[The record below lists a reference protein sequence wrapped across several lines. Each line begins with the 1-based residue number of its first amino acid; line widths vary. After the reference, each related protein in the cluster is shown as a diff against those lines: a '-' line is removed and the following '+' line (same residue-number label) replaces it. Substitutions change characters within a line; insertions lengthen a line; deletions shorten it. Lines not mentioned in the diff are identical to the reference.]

1 MKHLRGTTRAPLR
14 QTLVFATS
22 LAVVAASLLAMGT
35 QAFAVDK
42 FAVQKTADN
51 PSITAGQ
58 NASFTIVATAINTG
72 TGNIVENFTLTDQL
86 PAGTWTVGGP
96 DVGACSING
105 SNLLTCLF
113 GNVPEGQTRTV
124 TVSRVTTTADCN
136 TTINNTATVISDD
149 IIFESGTDLLNNTST
164 ASIAVTCAPPPP
176 PSAQIT
182 PTGTTCQQFRDG
194 TASNLA
200 FIEYSLRRDGTIG
213 QVDPG
218 VGFYFVEWTWS
229 GASISIVQTDNGS
242 TPAFGVHFV
251 QVYLASDCGKL
262 TSGLNISTGTTTTI
276 GGSAFV
282 TGTLYIALLSFD
294 PKAVDGSGTPSPTTV
309 TYTYT
314 TPGVAGSTQSIP
326 LQPK

>member
-1 MKHLRGTTRAPLR
+1 MDGGLPVKHLQRATRDPVR
-14 QTLVFATS
+14 QPLVFAMS
-22 LAVVAASLLAMGT
+22 LAVVAASFLAMGT
-35 QAFAVDK
+35 QAFAIDK
-42 FAVQKTADN
+42 FAVQKTADS

-58 NASFTIVATAINTG
+58 AARFTIVATAINTG
-72 TGNIVENFTLTDQL
+72 TGNIVENFTLTDIL
-86 PAGTWTVGGP
+86 PPGDWSFSDALGDAAP
-96 DVGACSING
+96 CSLIANV
-105 SNLLTCLF
+105 LTCNF
-113 GNVPEGQTRTV
+113 GSVSEGQTRTV
-124 TVSRVTTTADCN
+124 HVARLTSSADCN
-136 TTINNTATVISDD
+136 TTITNTATVTSDD
-149 IIFESGTDLLNNTST
+149 IIFESGTDLLDNTST

-229 GASISIVQTDNGS
+229 GVPISIVQTDNGS
-242 TPAFGVHFV
+242 TPPFGVHFV
-251 QVYLASDCGKL
+251 QVYRASDCSKL

-282 TGTLYIALLSFD
+282 TGTL
-294 PKAVDGSGTPSPTTV
+294 
-309 TYTYT
+309 
-314 TPGVAGSTQSIP
+314 
-326 LQPK
+326 